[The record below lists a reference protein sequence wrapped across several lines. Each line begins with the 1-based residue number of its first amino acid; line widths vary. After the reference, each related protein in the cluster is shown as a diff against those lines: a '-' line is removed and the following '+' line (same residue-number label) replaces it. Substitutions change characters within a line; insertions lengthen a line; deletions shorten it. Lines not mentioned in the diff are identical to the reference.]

1 MRLETERLIIRYFEE
16 NDDNDLYEYLSKGE
30 VVKYEPYEAFTYERA
45 KEETKRRETDH
56 NFYAVALK
64 SGKVIGNLYFAEG
77 EFDTWEIGYVFN
89 DSYWGQGYAT
99 EAVNALLAEAFD
111 KWNVRRVIAMCN
123 PENESSW
130 KLMERVGMRR
140 EGHLKK
146 NVFFF
151 KDENGEPIW
160 QDTYEYGLLREE
172 YENFLR

>member
-1 MRLETERLIIRYFEE
+1 
-16 NDDNDLYEYLSKGE
+16 
-30 VVKYEPYEAFTYERA
+30 
-45 KEETKRRETDH
+45 
-56 NFYAVALK
+56 
-64 SGKVIGNLYFAEG
+64 
-77 EFDTWEIGYVFN
+77 
-89 DSYWGQGYAT
+89 
-99 EAVNALLAEAFD
+99 
-111 KWNVRRVIAMCN
+111 MCN

-172 YENFLR
+172 

>member
-16 NDDNDLYEYLSKGE
+16 NDDNDLYEYMSKEE
-30 VVKYEPYEAFTYERA
+30 VVKYEPYEAFTYEQA
-45 KEETKRRETDH
+45 KEEAKRRITDH
-56 NFYAVALK
+56 NFFAVALK
-64 SGKVIGNLYFAEG
+64 SGKVIGNLYFAKG

-89 DSYWGQGYAT
+89 NSYWGQGYAT
-99 EAVNALLAEAFD
+99 EAVKALLAKAFGE
-111 KWNVRRVIAMCN
+111 WNVRRVIAMCN

-130 KLMERVGMRR
+130 KLMERVGMRK

-160 QDTYEYGLLREE
+160 QDTYEYGLLKEE
-172 YENFLR
+172 IES